1 MPDFVVKYLVRLK
14 FSVSGVVEKADVV
27 GAIFGQT
34 EGLFGPEMN
43 LNELQKTWKIGRI
56 EISLTS
62 KNDDTSGEVL
72 IPMSTDISTAA
83 LISAAV
89 ESVDKVGPCTAS
101 FSLVGIEDARAIK
114 RKSITDRAKSIM
126 KDWASKTTSEGDKL
140 LEEVSESTKRGKVL
154 SYGKDQLP
162 STSGIADA
170 EAIVLVEGRADV
182 INLLR
187 ASIENVIALEGTKVP
202 KTIIDLCKGKHVTAF
217 LDGDHSGDLISK
229 ELSQVVK
236 VDRIIRAPA
245 GKEVEELTPVEIQ
258 DLIKVEKPQKKAA
271 AKTQEA
277 KPRQPETKSKVS
289 LPEEILNKVKE
300 VQDTID
306 GTLEAVVFD
315 KQLKECCRLAVSE
328 LVQKL
333 ETCKDPRTIIFDG
346 IITQRLVETSSK
358 CGITTVVGHRMGA
371 ISKKPSEIALAVFGD
386 L

>member
-1 MPDFVVKYLVRLK
+1 MPDFIVKYLVRLK

-43 LNELQKTWKIGRI
+43 LNELQKTWKVGRI

-62 KNDDTSGEVL
+62 KNDDTNGEVL

-89 ESVDKVGPCTAS
+89 ESVDKVGPCIAK

-114 RKSITDRAKSIM
+114 RKSITDRAKTIM
-126 KDWASKTTSEGDKL
+126 KDWASKTTSEGEKL
-140 LEEVSESTKRGKVL
+140 LEEVSESTKRGKVY

-162 STSGIADA
+162 STNGISDA
-170 EAIVLVEGRADV
+170 ESIVLVEGRADV

-187 ASIENVIALEGTKVP
+187 ASIENVIALDGTKVP
-202 KTIIDLCKGKHVTAF
+202 RTIIDLCKGKHVTAF

-236 VDRIIRAPA
+236 VDRIIRAPS
-245 GKEVEELTPVEIQ
+245 GKEVEDLTPVEIQ
-258 DLIKVEKPQKKAA
+258 DLIKGAKPPK
-271 AKTQEA
+271 KTQDT
-277 KPRQPETKSKVS
+277 KPRQPEPKSKVTIS
-289 LPEEILNKVKE
+289 EEILKKVKE
-300 VQDTID
+300 VQNSID

-315 KQLKECCRLAVSE
+315 QGLKECCRFAVNE
-328 LVQKL
+328 LVKKL
-333 ETCKDPRTIIFDG
+333 GTCKDPKTLVFDG
-346 IITQRLVETSSK
+346 IITQRLVEASST

-371 ISKKPSEIALAVFGD
+371 VTKKPSEITLTVFGD